1 MSTIK
6 QLQNIYPDMTA
17 DQIEELTD
25 DEIQTLFD
33 AADEAEAD
41 AADAAEA
48 AKAALVPPMEGN
60 LEPVKPE
67 IIGDSPLL
75 NGHRVAGDKSRSCPG
90 MPDGTHGG
98 IICPGEIVTFYDVGE
113 NVETWNH
120 LVDIGAIQL
129 DPDILNP
136 GSTDHADD

>member
-1 MSTIK
+1 MSTIER
-6 QLQNIYPDMTA
+6 LQNAYPDLTA
-17 DQIEELTD
+17 AEIDTLSDDDISSMLDASDDAEIE
-25 DEIQTLFD
+25 
-33 AADEAEAD
+33 
-41 AADAAEA
+41 AAEA
-48 AKAALVPPMEGN
+48 AKAALVPPMLGN
-60 LEPVKPE
+60 ITPVPVDVT
-67 IIGDSPLL
+67 GDSPLL
-75 NGHRVAGDKSRSCPG
+75 NGHRIAGNKARSCPG

-129 DPDILNP
+129 DPDIPNP